1 MTLAQNEP
9 PRDNGNQKLT
19 AVGCLLTLLTV
30 ALIFGV
36 AIPIVQW
43 RDPDTGRPLPR
54 LIAISLPVITGAV
67 FYGGASF
74 LLNLIGL
81 PVMAKREN
89 DEDRRK

>member
-1 MTLAQNEP
+1 MEN
-9 PRDNGNQKLT
+9 DGNLKLT
-19 AVGCLLTLLTV
+19 SIGCLLTLLTV

-43 RDPDTGRPLPR
+43 RDPDTGQPLPR
-54 LIAISLPVITGAV
+54 LIAISLPVIAGAV

-81 PVMAKREN
+81 PVMVQRKSD
-89 DEDRRK
+89 DEPRP